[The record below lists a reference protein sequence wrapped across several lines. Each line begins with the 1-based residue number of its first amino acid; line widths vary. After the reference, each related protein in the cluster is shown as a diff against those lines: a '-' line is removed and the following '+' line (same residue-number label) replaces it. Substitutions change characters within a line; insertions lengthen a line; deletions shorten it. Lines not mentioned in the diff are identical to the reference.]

1 MVREVTDSEYMLTR
15 KTAEDY
21 RDKGYEVRLDAPLD
35 LLPGFRADLLV
46 RKGDEV
52 RVVEVKSRDS
62 LAADPRVREV
72 AQLID
77 SKPGWSFDLLL
88 VGEPEKLDS
97 PAGACSFENAM
108 IVRRVEEA
116 EKSLQAGLSEAAF
129 LLAWSAVEAAIR
141 AIVAAQDESDSR
153 ITSSRFVLDQ
163 AIFHGAISRE
173 EYDALVSMLEYRN
186 AITHG
191 FDVEDFNDHMVV
203 DLLEA
208 TRRILADK
216 ALDTGNNGL

>member
-21 RDKGYEVRLDAPLD
+21 RNRGYEVQLDAPLD

-52 RVVEVKSRDS
+52 RVIEVKSRPS
-62 LAADPRVREV
+62 LAADPRVREL

-97 PAGACSFENAM
+97 PAGRCSFGNETIM
-108 IVRRVEEA
+108 RRIEEA
-116 EKSLQAGLSEAAF
+116 EESLQVGLSEAAL
-129 LLAWSAVEAAIR
+129 LLAWSALEAAIR
-141 AIVAAQDESDSR
+141 TLFVTQGESDSR

-163 AIFHGAISRE
+163 AIFHGAISRD

-191 FDVEDFNDHMVV
+191 FGVEDFNDHMVM
-203 DLLEA
+203 DLIEA
-208 TRRILADK
+208 TRRILADT
-216 ALDTGNNGL
+216 ATDTGPDGM